1 MNKQTKNPVHSE
13 QQTLYIERIEFQV
26 NKVNIYVCNWQENF
40 SRNRGC
46 FFRLDREQNLDWNA
60 CNFFKIPKG
69 N

>member
-26 NKVNIYVCNWQENF
+26 NKVNIYVIGKKTSAEIEVV
-40 SRNRGC
+40 